1 MEFKL
6 INERSYDSA
15 LVQVLVNR
23 GIKVDDMT
31 HFLNTTDDDIN
42 SYLQFGEEKL
52 KKALAALLMAV
63 REEKPCVVIV
73 DSDADGY
80 TSAAII
86 INYLYD
92 LFPTWVESKLTWFI
106 HEGKEHGLS
115 DFKLKNDKPGLIIC
129 PDSSSNDYSQHKEL
143 ADNGWE
149 VIVLDHH
156 QAEKVSEYA
165 IVINNQL
172 SDYKNKFLSGAGVTW
187 QFCKYMDKMTENNYA
202 DEYLDLVALGLTA
215 DMMSMQSFETK
226 HLINKGFKTH
236 NLKNP
241 FVYGMAKHNR
251 YSLGEGDIT
260 YMGAA
265 FYIAPFVNA
274 MVRSGTKPEKQL
286 LFKSMLKF
294 EAFEEVPSTKRGH
307 KAGDI
312 EITYEQAIRVAT
324 NVKRR
329 QTKSQDAGMDLIE
342 YLIEKNNMLDNKV
355 LLFLLDEGRLDK
367 NIAGLIANKIMAKY
381 NKPVCILM
389 KGTVDNK
396 PVYTGS
402 ARGCDKTDI
411 RDFKGIC
418 EKCQGVVFAE
428 GHPGAFGLCLEAD
441 KTDIFLKDVNTLLE
455 GVNEAVQYN
464 VDLCYYNDDISADD
478 VLSIGSHPELWGKDV
493 DEPLIA
499 IRNLKLTGNMV
510 TVYEKKTN
518 TVKIHLPSSN
528 LDVMI
533 FKASDEEC
541 KKLQTDGF
549 IELNIVGKC
558 ATNEWQGFVKPQ
570 VIVEDYEIIDSNKYF
585 F

>member
-1 MEFKL
+1 MEFKI

-15 LVQVLVNR
+15 LVQVLHNR
-23 GIKVDDMT
+23 GIKVDDIT
-31 HFLNTTDDDIN
+31 HFLNTTDEDIN
-42 SYLQFGEEKL
+42 SYLQFGEENL
-52 KKALAALLMAV
+52 KKGLAALLTAV
-63 REEKPCVVIV
+63 RDEKPCVVIV

-115 DFKLKNDKPGLIIC
+115 DFHIENIGPGLIIC

-143 ADNGWE
+143 ADNGWD

-156 QAEKVSEYA
+156 EAEKVSENA

-187 QFCKYMDKMTENNYA
+187 QFCKYVDEKTGNNYA
-202 DEYLDLVALGLTA
+202 EEYLDLVALGLTA
-215 DMMSMQSFETK
+215 DMMSMQSLETK
-226 HLINKGFKTH
+226 HLINKGFKSH

-241 FVYGMAKHNR
+241 FVFGMAKDHKYN
-251 YSLGEGDIT
+251 LGEGDIT

-274 MVRSGTKPEKQL
+274 MVRSGTKSEKQL

-294 EAFEEVPSTKRGH
+294 EAFKEVPSTKRGH
-307 KAGDI
+307 KADDI
-312 EITYEQAIRVAT
+312 EIVYEQAIRVAT

-329 QTKSQDAGMDLIE
+329 QTKSQDAGMELIE
-342 YLIEKNNMLDNKV
+342 HLIDKNNMLENKI

-381 NKPVCILM
+381 NKPCCILM
-389 KGTVDNK
+389 KGTFDNK
-396 PVYTGS
+396 AVYSGS

-411 RDFKGIC
+411 RDFKAIC
-418 EKCQGVVFAE
+418 ERCQGVVFAE
-428 GHPGAFGLCLEAD
+428 GHPGAFGLCIEAD
-441 KTDIFLKDVNTLLE
+441 KTDIFLKDANLLLK

-464 VDLCYYNDDISADD
+464 VDLCYYNDAVKAQDILD
-478 VLSIGSHPELWGKDV
+478 IGSHPELWGKDI
-493 DEPLIA
+493 DEPLVA
-499 IRNLKLTGNMV
+499 ISGLKLTSNMV
-510 TVYEKKTN
+510 NVYERRTN
-518 TVKIHLPSSN
+518 TIKIHLPDSN
-528 LDVMI
+528 LDLVL
-533 FKASDEEC
+533 FKASEEQC
-541 KKLQTDGF
+541 KELQPEGY
-549 IELNIVGKC
+549 IELNIIGKC
-558 ATNEWQGFVKPQ
+558 ATNEWQGLVKPQ
-570 VIVEDYEIIDSNKYF
+570 ILIQDYEVVDSNKYF

>member
-6 INERSYDSA
+6 INERTYDSA
-15 LVQVLVNR
+15 LTQVLFNR
-23 GIKVDDMT
+23 GISVDEMS
-31 HFLNTTDDDIN
+31 HFLNTTDEDIN

-63 REEKPCVVIV
+63 KDEKPCVVIV

-92 LFPTWVESKLTWFI
+92 LYPTWVENKLSWFI

-115 DFKLKNDKPGLIIC
+115 DFKISNAAQGVIIC
-129 PDSSSNDYSQHKEL
+129 PDSSSNDYTQHKEL
-143 ADNGWE
+143 SEHGWD

-156 QAEKVSEYA
+156 EAEKVSEDA

-187 QFCKYMDKMTENNYA
+187 QFCKYMDKITGNNYA
-202 DEYLDLVALGLTA
+202 DHYLDLVALGLTA
-215 DMMSMQSFETK
+215 DMMSMQSIETK

-241 FVYGMAKHNR
+241 FVYGMAKFNK

-274 MVRSGTKPEKQL
+274 MVRSGTKSEKNL

-294 EAFEEVPSTKRGH
+294 EAFKEVPSTKRGH

-312 EITYEQAIRVAT
+312 EIVYEQAIRVAT

-329 QTKSQDAGMDLIE
+329 QTKSQDAGMELIE
-342 YLIEKNNMLDNKV
+342 HLIEQNDMLENKI

-381 NKPVCILM
+381 NKPCCILM
-389 KGTVDNK
+389 KGFFDNK
-396 PVYTGS
+396 VVYTGS

-441 KTDIFLKDVNTLLE
+441 KTEEFLVDVNELLKDINE
-455 GVNEAVQYN
+455 GVQYN
-464 VDLCYYNDDISADD
+464 IDLCYYNDDIKAQDILD
-478 VLSIGSHPELWGKDV
+478 IGSHPELWGKDI

-510 TVYEKKTN
+510 QVYEKRTN
-518 TVKIHLPSSN
+518 TVRIHLPSSN
-528 LDVMI
+528 LDVML
-533 FKASDEEC
+533 FKATEEEC

-558 ATNEWQGFVKPQ
+558 AINEWQGLVKPQ
-570 VIVEDYEIIDSNKYF
+570 IIIEDYEIIDSNKYF